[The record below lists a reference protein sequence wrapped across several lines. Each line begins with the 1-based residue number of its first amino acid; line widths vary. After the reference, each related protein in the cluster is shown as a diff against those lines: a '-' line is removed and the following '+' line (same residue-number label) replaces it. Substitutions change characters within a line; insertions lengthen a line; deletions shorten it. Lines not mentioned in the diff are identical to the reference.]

1 MDRLS
6 TDIDDR
12 VLGLEQAYERLQAL
26 YDSLTVHVARVDDR
40 VVNYHQSYGRSLLML
55 EQGNAKVRAEATQAT
70 SELRARIDR
79 LTADDVTHLTSDAR
93 MGEQVQSLYRQQ
105 IYQSIAGGALLIFI
119 IILVIIALVR

>member
-6 TDIDDR
+6 TDIDNR

-55 EQGNAKVRAEATQAT
+55 EQGNAQVRADAAHAT
-70 SELRARIDR
+70 SELRALIDR
-79 LTADDVTHLTSDAR
+79 LTADDVTHLTSDVR